1 MSEQS
6 EALSS
11 IMVLEAG
18 AVFPPSILEYQQRA
32 PNAVVVAHAAGE
44 SMDDLSL
51 RVMRRLN
58 GSSVKHAIAL
68 VACAPSLDPVH
79 LRARERIC
87 QTLLSALRS
96 VQGGELVI
104 CAVDDGRE
112 DTKHAVFELAG
123 SLCEGLSD
131 GMPMVRVRFTSGR
144 HHSGI
149 VLRPDAAALKAAKAG
164 GRTGA

>member
-1 MSEQS
+1 MTEQN
-6 EALSS
+6 EVLSS

-18 AVFPPSILEYQQRA
+18 AVWPPSILEYQQRA
-32 PNAVVVAHAAGE
+32 PNAIVVAHAAGE
-44 SMDDLSL
+44 SMDGLAL
-51 RVMRRLN
+51 RVLRRLN
-58 GSSVKHAIAL
+58 GSSLRLTVGL

-87 QTLLSALRS
+87 KSLLSALRAEER
-96 VQGGELVI
+96 GELVL

-123 SLCEGLSD
+123 SLCEGLGEGAPS
-131 GMPMVRVRFTSGR
+131 VRLRFVSGR

-149 VLRPDAAALKAAKAG
+149 VMRPDAEQLARAARGEL
-164 GRTGA
+164 

>member
-1 MSEQS
+1 MTEQN
-6 EALSS
+6 EAQSS

-18 AVFPPSILEYQQRA
+18 AVWPPAILEYQQRA

-44 SMDDLSL
+44 SMDGLSL
-51 RVMRRLN
+51 RVLRRLN
-58 GSSVKHAIAL
+58 GSSMRLTVAL
-68 VACAPSLDPVH
+68 VACAPSLDPAH

-87 QTLLSALRS
+87 KSLLSALRAEER
-96 VQGGELVI
+96 GELVL

-123 SLCEGLSD
+123 SLCEGLGEGAPS
-131 GMPMVRVRFTSGR
+131 VRVRFVSGR

-149 VLRPDAAALKAAKAG
+149 VMRPDAEQLARAARGQL
-164 GRTGA
+164 

>member
-1 MSEQS
+1 MTEQN
-6 EALSS
+6 EVLSS

-18 AVFPPSILEYQQRA
+18 AVWPPSILEYQQRA
-32 PNAVVVAHAAGE
+32 PNAIVVAHAAGE
-44 SMDDLSL
+44 SMDGLSL
-51 RVMRRLN
+51 RVLRRLN
-58 GSSVKHAIAL
+58 SSSLRLTVGL

-87 QTLLSALRS
+87 KSLLSALRAE
-96 VQGGELVI
+96 GRGELVL

-123 SLCEGLSD
+123 SLCEGLGEGAPS
-131 GMPMVRVRFTSGR
+131 VRVRFVSGR

-149 VLRPDAAALKAAKAG
+149 VMRPDAEQLARAARGEL
-164 GRTGA
+164 

>member
-1 MSEQS
+1 MTEQN

-18 AVFPPSILEYQQRA
+18 AVWPPAILEYQQRA
-32 PNAVVVAHAAGE
+32 PNAIVVAHAAGE
-44 SMDDLSL
+44 SMDGLAL
-51 RVMRRLN
+51 RVLRRLN
-58 GSSVKHAIAL
+58 TTSLRLTVGL
-68 VACAPSLDPVH
+68 VACAPTLDPVH

-87 QTLLSALRS
+87 KSLLSALRAEER
-96 VQGGELVI
+96 GELVL

-123 SLCEGLSD
+123 SLCEGLGEGAPS
-131 GMPMVRVRFTSGR
+131 VRVRFVSGR

-149 VLRPDAAALKAAKAG
+149 VMRPDAEQLARAARGEL
-164 GRTGA
+164 

>member
-1 MSEQS
+1 MSEQT
-6 EALSS
+6 EAQGS

-58 GSSVKHAIAL
+58 DSSLRLGIAL
-68 VACAPSLDPVH
+68 VACAPSVDPVH
-79 LRARERIC
+79 LRARQRIC
-87 QTLLSALRS
+87 QNLLSALRATRS
-96 VQGGELVI
+96 GELVL

-112 DTKHAVFELAG
+112 DSKHAVFELAG
-123 SLCEGLSD
+123 SLCEALTD
-131 GMPMVRVRFTSGR
+131 GTPTVRVRFTSGR

-149 VLRPDAAALKAAKAG
+149 VMRPDPASLPPRAAS
-164 GRTGA
+164 GRSRA